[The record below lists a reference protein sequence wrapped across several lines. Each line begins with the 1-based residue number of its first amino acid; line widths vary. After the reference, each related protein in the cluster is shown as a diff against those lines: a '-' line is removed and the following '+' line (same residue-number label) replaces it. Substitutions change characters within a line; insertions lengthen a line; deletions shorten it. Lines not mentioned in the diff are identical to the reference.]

1 MARSDTWISLIN
13 AGAVAVTVFS
23 AALAVANIV
32 QNDQPAWVSVVVV
45 TLSTGLLT
53 AVFFAR
59 RRTSSPPTPGIGMV
73 PISLLAISLVTG
85 IVLVLRGGSGLR
97 LPQTT
102 TPADPAVNAWH
113 LAVIA
118 LISGA
123 LSCAALEF
131 VKKLSPLAMRFNRRA
146 VVSSFGTKIEDGKFR
161 SGAAF
166 SELSGLPT
174 KISYAG
180 NLRQV
185 AAQVSQ
191 SLREQCRA
199 DLSEAT
205 EDRDALRR
213 FISSLGPQWPMLSPR
228 LVERLSYEELLQLAD
243 EQIERRVDA
252 FQIEATAHWHSSLRA
267 ASALIACALSG
278 AGTLASGASVPAI
291 AIALALGL
299 VVGGPVSWTVRDIIR
314 IIERGARR

>member
-1 MARSDTWISLIN
+1 MARSYASISLIS
-13 AGAVAVTVFS
+13 ATATAVLGVAVSIATV
-23 AALAVANIV
+23 L
-32 QNDQPAWVSVVVV
+32 QNDLPAWIFVVVL
-45 TLSTGLLT
+45 TLSTGLIT
-53 AVFFAR
+53 VAMAFFPR
-59 RRTSSPPTPGIGMV
+59 RRTSSPPTLRIGLV
-73 PISLLAISLVTG
+73 PLFLLMISLVTG
-85 IVLVLRGGSGLR
+85 IVLIFRRGSGLR
-97 LPQTT
+97 LPQTAPT
-102 TPADPAVNAWH
+102 DSAVNVWR

-118 LISGA
+118 LIAGA

-131 VKKLSPLAMRFNRRA
+131 VKKLSPLAIRFNRRS
-146 VVSSFGTKIEDGKFR
+146 VVSSFGTKIEDDKFR
-161 SGAAF
+161 SGADF
-166 SELSGLPT
+166 SELSGLPG

-191 SLREQCRA
+191 SLREECRA

-228 LVERLSYEELLQLAD
+228 LVDRLSYEELLQLAD

-252 FQIEATAHWHSSLRA
+252 FQIEATARWHSSLRA
-267 ASALIACALSG
+267 TSALIACTLSG
-278 AGTLASGASVPAI
+278 AGAWASGASVPAI

-299 VVGGPVSWTVRDIIR
+299 VIGGPVSWTVRDIIR
-314 IIERGARR
+314 IIERAARR